1 MKMQEFEIT
10 KLKAENAALDEIV
23 WHQEKEI
30 ETYKKTNKALSVMLT
45 ILVLMLT
52 ALLFM
57 LIGWIA

>member
-1 MKMQEFEIT
+1 MQEFEIT

-23 WHQEKEI
+23 WQQEREI

>member
-1 MKMQEFEIT
+1 MQEFEIT
-10 KLKAENAALDEIV
+10 KLKSENAALDEIV
-23 WHQEKEI
+23 WQQEKEI
-30 ETYKKTNKALSVMLT
+30 ETYKKTNKVLSVMLT

>member
-1 MKMQEFEIT
+1 MQEFENT
-10 KLKAENAALDEIV
+10 RLKAENAALDEIV
-23 WHQEKEI
+23 WQQEREI

>member
-1 MKMQEFEIT
+1 MQEFEIT
-10 KLKAENAALDEIV
+10 KLKSENAALDEIV
-23 WHQEKEI
+23 WQQEREI

>member
-1 MKMQEFEIT
+1 MQEFEIT

-23 WHQEKEI
+23 WQQEQEI